1 MLKLAGIG
9 FLISTLLGA
18 GTAFAASSVH
28 EFTMK
33 AIDGK
38 TVTLSQFKG
47 QVVLMVN
54 VASQCGYTPQ
64 YEGLEKLYE
73 TYKSQGFVIAGFPAN
88 NFGEQEPG
96 TDAEIQTFCKSKY
109 SVTFPMFSKISV
121 AGADKAPLYK
131 FLTDKGANPKTG
143 GEIQW
148 NFTKFLLDR
157 DGKVM
162 RRFEPDVEPL
172 SRDIESAVEAALKK
186 K

>member
-1 MLKLAGIG
+1 MKN
-9 FLISTLLGA
+9 LLGTLCIMSMA
-18 GTAFAASSVH
+18 AMGASSVH
-28 EFTMK
+28 EFRMQ

-47 QVVLMVN
+47 QVMLVVN
-54 VASQCGYTPQ
+54 VASRCGFTPQ

-73 TYKSQGFVIAGFPAN
+73 TYKSQGFVILGFPAN

-121 AGADKAPLYK
+121 TGADKAPLYR
-131 FLTDKGANPKTG
+131 FLTDTAAHPQTG

-148 NFTKFLLDR
+148 NFTKFLVDR
-157 DGKVM
+157 DGKVLQ
-162 RRFEPDVEPL
+162 RFEPDVEPL
-172 SRDIESAVEAALKK
+172 SGEIVSAVETAVKK

>member
-1 MLKLAGIG
+1 M
-9 FLISTLLGA
+9 A
-18 GTAFAASSVH
+18 GTAFAVSSVH

-38 TVTLSQFKG
+38 MAALAQFKG

-73 TYKSQGFVIAGFPAN
+73 TYKSQGFVITGFPAN

-96 TDAEIQTFCKSKY
+96 TDAEIQTFCHSKY
-109 SVTFPMFSKISV
+109 SVTFPLFSKISV
-121 AGADKAPLYK
+121 VGADKAPLYK
-131 FLTDKGANPKTG
+131 FLTDKTANPKTG

-148 NFTKFLLDR
+148 NFTKFLVDR
-157 DGKVM
+157 EGKVL
-162 RRFEPDVEPL
+162 RRFEPEVEPL
-172 SRDIESAVEAALKK
+172 SPEIKSAVEAALKK

>member
-1 MLKLAGIG
+1 MSMAAMG
-9 FLISTLLGA
+9 
-18 GTAFAASSVH
+18 ASSVH
-28 EFTMK
+28 EFSLK

-47 QVVLMVN
+47 QVMLVVN
-54 VASQCGYTPQ
+54 VASRCGFTPQ

-73 TYKSQGFVIAGFPAN
+73 TYKSQGFVILGFPAN

-96 TDAEIQTFCKSKY
+96 TDAEIQTFCRSKY

-121 AGADKAPLYK
+121 TGADKAPLYR
-131 FLTDKGANPKTG
+131 FLTDTSAHPKTG

-148 NFTKFLLDR
+148 NFTKFLVDR
-157 DGKVM
+157 DGKIM
-162 RRFEPDVEPL
+162 QRFEPEVEPL
-172 SRDIESAVEAALKK
+172 SHEIVAAVETAVKK